1 MVADRG
7 PSVARLAGDEDRA
20 DSSTRLELRVVYDE
34 WLAEVLRWA
43 RALGAAESDLDDV
56 AQEVFV
62 VVQRKL
68 AAFDGRNLPGW
79 LYCITARTV
88 SDHRRRA
95 WFRNLFRSRAEA
107 PVDDLPGTSRSADDA
122 LAGQEDRALVW
133 RLVDRLSPKRR
144 AAFVLFEI
152 EGYSGE
158 EIARLQGIP
167 VATVWTRLHHARR
180 DFLAMVER
188 LQQEEKR

>member
-1 MVADRG
+1 MLAERHQ
-7 PSVARLAGDEDRA
+7 SVARLAWDDRA
-20 DSSTRLELRVVYDE
+20 ESPTRLELRAIYDQ
-34 WLAEVLRWA
+34 WVGEVLRWA

-68 AAFDGRNLPGW
+68 TAFDGANLGGW
-79 LYCITARTV
+79 LYRITSRTV

-95 WFRNLFRSRAEA
+95 WFRNLFRRRDTA
-107 PVDDLPGTSRSADDA
+107 PIDDLPSTARSPADA
-122 LAGQEDRALVW
+122 LEGQEDRATVW
-133 RLVDRLSPKRR
+133 RLVERMSAKRR

-158 EIARLQGIP
+158 EIARLEGIP
-167 VATVWTRLHHARR
+167 LATVWTRLHHARR
-180 DFLAMVER
+180 DFLGMAERLVREVER
-188 LQQEEKR
+188 

>member
-1 MVADRG
+1 MLAERG
-7 PSVARLAGDEDRA
+7 QIVERVEWDDEALARP
-20 DSSTRLELRVVYDE
+20 RLELRAIYDR
-34 WLAEVLRWA
+34 WLHEVLRWA

-68 AAFDGRNLPGW
+68 GGFDGANVPAW
-79 LYCITARTV
+79 LYRITARTV

-95 WFRNLFRSRAEA
+95 WFRNLFRRRDDA
-107 PVDDLPGTSRSADDA
+107 PVDDLAATGPSPAEA
-122 LAGQEDRALVW
+122 LEGREDRATVW
-133 RLVDRLSPKRR
+133 RLVERMSPRRR

-158 EIARLQGIP
+158 EIARLEGIP

-180 DFLAMVER
+180 DFLAMVEQLR
-188 LQQEEKR
+188 REEKQ